1 MNSSFRIL
9 RVRGIEIGANWSWL
23 LVFALIIWQLANGIF
38 PSAYPGLADSSY
50 WTMGVVTAVLFIISL
65 LLHELGHAFRAQKEG
80 MEIEGITLWVFGGV
94 AKFKGT
100 FPSAGAE
107 FRIAIAGPLVTVVL
121 GLAFFGLFAGLSGGG
136 RSGRD
141 HRRPELP
148 LADQHDAVPLQHDPG
163 APARRGP
170 GAALGSLAPRRQLR
184 PGDRDR
190 GRHRADVRRRDDRV
204 RHRDLHLHD
213 AVQRRLPRDD
223 RAVPDAGLASRG
235 GVRGLPADAR
245 RCARPRPDDAV
256 TADGDPEPDDR
267 VVHQRRH
274 ARSGHSTYPVVDLNG
289 QLLGLASLRLA
300 AGVPFDNRGT
310 TSVRDVMLTVGSFPV
325 LSPHDEISQVLPM
338 LRQGPG
344 RAVVMETG
352 RVVGMLSMSDVARA
366 IELEQ
371 IRDPNAVQPGT
382 RSRRGA
388 FVLFAVLA
396 LVFAGVAYSP
406 PFVVL
411 APGTAFDVTRDIHI
425 KGTKTDKVNGQFLLT
440 SVAVQQ
446 PKLFGLLAAMA
457 EGKDTAPLDAV
468 VPRNVDPEEY
478 FKQQEKLFRESQ
490 LVAAAAAATA
500 AGYDV
505 KITGGGAVV
514 TGVREGGPAA
524 TSLRDNDVIVDVDGK
539 RVRTV
544 EDVIRAYPRAPV
556 RFGLRDARGAQGPDD
571 HRACPQRGRDPAGR
585 PGDRRVPRVEGLR
598 RRPAVHD
605 QLPQARDRRAVRR
618 AELRARGVR
627 PDVAAGRRRGRDIA
641 TTGTMDLEGRVGP
654 IGGIEEKA
662 SRRRPRTPRSSS
674 SPLTRSRGPRGP
686 GSSARRRDAEGRDPG
701 VAGRRRRR
709 GRARASRR
717 RSGARR
723 PVRAPASRL
732 RRSAAC
738 PTRRSGSST

>member
-50 WTMGVVTAVLFIISL
+50 WTMGVVTAVLFIVSL

-121 GLAFFGLFAGLSGGG
+121 GLAFFGLFAGLSAAGAPDVITGVPNYLWQINTTLFLFNMIPALPLDGG
-136 RSGRD
+136 RVLRSALWHRSGDFARATVSAGGIA
-141 HRRPELP
+141 RMFAGAMIAFGTAMFIFTTEFNGVF
-148 LADQHDAVPLQHDPG
+148 LAMIGLFLMQASRAEEAFAVYRQT
-163 APARRGP
+163 
-170 GAALGSLAPRRQLR
+170 LG
-184 PGDRDR
+184 GV
-190 GRHRADVRRRDDRV
+190 HV
-204 RHRDLHLHD
+204 RDLMTPSPQT
-213 AVQRRLPRDD
+213 V
-223 RAVPDAGLASRG
+223 VPSRTIESFIN
-235 GVRGLPADAR
+235 D
-245 RCARPRPDDAV
+245 V
-256 TADGDPEPDDR
+256 T
-267 VVHQRRH
+267 HQ
-274 ARSGHSTYPVVDLNG
+274 SGHSTYPVVDLNG

-300 AGVPFDNRGT
+300 AGVPFDDRG
-310 TSVRDVMLTVGSFPV
+310 SKSIRDVMLPVGSFPV
-325 LSPHDEISQVLPM
+325 LSPHDEISQILPM

-344 RAVVMETG
+344 RAVVMEVG

-371 IRDPNAVQPGT
+371 IRDPNAVRTGR

-396 LVFAGVAYSP
+396 VVFAGVAYSP

-411 APGTAFDVTRDIHI
+411 APGTAFDVTRDVHI
-425 KGTKTDKVNGQFLLT
+425 KGTKTDKVKGQFLLT

-457 EGKDTAPLDAV
+457 EGKQTAPLDAV
-468 VPRNVDPEEY
+468 VPRNVDPEAY

-514 TGVREGGPAA
+514 TGVRKGGPAA
-524 TSLRDNDVIVDVDGK
+524 ASLRDNDVIVAVDGK

-544 EDVIRAYPRAPV
+544 EDVIRAIRARPSGSSFV
-556 RFGLRDARGAQGPDD
+556 MRV
-571 HRACPQRGRDPAGR
+571 QRGGRTITARVRSEAGILQGVPAIGAYLESKDFDVDLPFTINFR
-585 PGDRRVPRVEGLR
+585 KRAIGGPSAGLSYAL
-598 RRPAVHD
+598 AVYD
-605 QLPQARDRRAVRR
+605 LLSPQ
-618 AELRARGVR
+618 
-627 PDVAAGRRRGRDIA
+627 DVAAGRVVA
-641 TTGTMDLEGRVGP
+641 ATGTIDLDGRVGP
-654 IGGIEEKA
+654 IGGIEEKVE
-662 SRRRPRTPRSSS
+662 
-674 SPLTRSRGPRGP
+674 
-686 GSSARRRDAEGRDPG
+686 SAKSKDAEIFLVPADE
-701 VAGRRRRR
+701 VAGAEGAGLDVR
-709 GRARASRR
+709 GVEALKDAIQVLRATA
-717 RSGARR
+717 
-723 PVRAPASRL
+723 
-732 RRSAAC
+732 
-738 PTRRSGSST
+738 